1 MSRLKGAHL
10 IAPELRELAADS
22 LVAAGIEA
30 TVAHRAVSLT
40 CFVASFELS
49 KRHSLWH
56 LPFLVGAQKRKVG
69 GITLG
74 SCVYLAK
81 PAYLRNWPLLV
92 HECAH
97 VAQVLERGTPLFL
110 LRYGAEYLWRRAGGE
125 DDKHA
130 YLQLSDEVQA
140 RKAEEHARQQK
151 VGDRKLVVIVD

>member
-1 MSRLKGAHL
+1 MTGAYL
-10 IAPELRELAADS
+10 LSPELRPLAAEA
-22 LVAAGIEA
+22 LIKAGVDA
-30 TVAHRAVSLT
+30 TFAHRAASLT
-40 CFVASFELS
+40 CFVASFEPA
-49 KRHSLWH
+49 KRHALWH
-56 LPFLVGAQKRKVG
+56 LPFLLGARRRNVG

-140 RKAEEHARQQK
+140 RKAEGHARRQK
-151 VGDRKLVVIVD
+151 LDAAKLVVALA